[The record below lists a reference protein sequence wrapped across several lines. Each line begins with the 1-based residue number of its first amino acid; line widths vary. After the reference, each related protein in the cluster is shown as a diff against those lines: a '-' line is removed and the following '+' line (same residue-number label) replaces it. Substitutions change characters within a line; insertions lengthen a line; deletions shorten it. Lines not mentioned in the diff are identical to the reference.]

1 MHDYRLYIPPDK
13 IEAHVARLDG
23 EEFHYCAHVLRRKEG
38 AITVFDGVAHEWEAS
53 ITSIERRHAVLHLG
67 RLLREE
73 RPPEVRVLA
82 CPAILKGKALD
93 DVVESAAELGA
104 HGIVPVIAQRCDP
117 NALKGDAPARLAR
130 WHRVAV
136 AAVRQS
142 GRIALP
148 ALSEPLGLATLLA
161 GKAESVRVICARQA
175 GADPLLDVLDQAARG
190 ASEIAV
196 LVGPEAHFAPEE
208 ISAAVHAGARAAQL
222 GPTTLRSGVAVTYA
236 LSVVSAWLAALRR
249 GGLAAR

>member
-1 MHDYRLYIPPDK
+1 MHDYRLYIPPDR
-13 IEAHVARLDG
+13 IEADVARLDG

-53 ITSIERRHAVLHLG
+53 IRSVERHHAVLHLD

-82 CPAILKGKALD
+82 CPAMLKGKALD

-104 HGIVPVIAQRCDP
+104 HAIVPVIAQRCDP

-130 WHRVAV
+130 WHRIAI
-136 AAVRQS
+136 AAAKQG
-142 GRIALP
+142 GRITLP
-148 ALSEPLGLATLLA
+148 TLSEPVGLTTLLA
-161 GKAESVRVICARQA
+161 DKAESVRVICTHHA
-175 GADPLLDVLDQAARG
+175 GAEPLLDVLDQAARG

-196 LVGPEAHFAPEE
+196 LVGPEADFTPEE
-208 ISAAVHAGARAAQL
+208 VNGAVHAGARTVQL

-236 LSVVSAWLAALRR
+236 LSVVSAWLAAHSG
-249 GGLAAR
+249 GGLAAH